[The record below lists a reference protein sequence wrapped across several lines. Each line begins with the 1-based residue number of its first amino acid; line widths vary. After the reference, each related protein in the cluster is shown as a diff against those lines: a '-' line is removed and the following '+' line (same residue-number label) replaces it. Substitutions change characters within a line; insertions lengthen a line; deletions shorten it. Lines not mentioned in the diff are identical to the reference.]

1 MNSIIGIAVIVKL
14 HEAISIFDYDLPE
27 TAIALEK
34 SFKVPFPSVAGNIS
48 NIDSSSRRHL

>member
-27 TAIALEK
+27 TAIALEEA
-34 SFKVPFPSVAGNIS
+34 FKVPFPGVAGNIS
-48 NIDSSSRRHL
+48 NVDSLSRWHL